1 MSGKINELVGGGGLY
16 MNVDIKLNE
25 NTDGEAG
32 TCSTQEKTWCQ
43 TGSLLKLQRIETGG
57 LH

>member
-25 NTDGEAG
+25 NTDGEAV